1 MNIKAFAFVIAVILC
16 LSVALVAC
24 NDGDETNYV
33 VVTDANGEAVTDD
46 NGDVVTAPDT
56 DGDGQP
62 DYIPGETVAT
72 DSDGVGVDVGA
83 PDTDNKW
90 GDLISPNRK

>member
-62 DYIPGETVAT
+62 DYIPGESEGT
-72 DSDGVGVDVGA
+72 DSDGVGIDIGENTDDV
-83 PDTDNKW
+83 W